1 MKIAIFGAGKDGI
14 KALQD
19 LGKDNVSFFIDNYKT
34 EGTINGIPV
43 YSLLQI
49 PQEWK
54 EKLLIFVASNKYKE
68 EMLIQLEEN
77 HYTNYRIYANGHISG
92 SKHKRLSKEQWGDMY
107 DETTLDNVIN
117 HLEKN
122 CFNVQTQEIL
132 RITHTGEHV
141 LEIGCG
147 TGESSLAL
155 AKEGRIVSAL
165 DYSAQSIHLVSRLAE
180 QTGYK
185 VDAYCM
191 DAFGELPFKNQ
202 EFDVAFQA
210 GLLEHFERD
219 QRIEMLSKWR
229 RICKRMVSM
238 IPNAH
243 SLAYRA
249 GKKLQ
254 EDRGTW
260 AWGLEIPQSSLR
272 NEFERAGYAD
282 VQEYSIGVRKALDFL
297 PKSHYLR
304 IAIEHWLSETD
315 DIEDWGQGYLLVTTA
330 KNPD

>member
-1 MKIAIFGAGKDGI
+1 
-14 KALQD
+14 
-19 LGKDNVSFFIDNYKT
+19 
-34 EGTINGIPV
+34 
-43 YSLLQI
+43 
-49 PQEWK
+49 
-54 EKLLIFVASNKYKE
+54 
-68 EMLIQLEEN
+68 
-77 HYTNYRIYANGHISG
+77 
-92 SKHKRLSKEQWGDMY
+92 
-107 DETTLDNVIN
+107 
-117 HLEKN
+117 
-122 CFNVQTQEIL
+122 
-132 RITHTGEHV
+132 
-141 LEIGCG
+141 
-147 TGESSLAL
+147 
-155 AKEGRIVSAL
+155 
-165 DYSAQSIHLVSRLAE
+165 
-180 QTGYK
+180 
-185 VDAYCM
+185 
-191 DAFGELPFKNQ
+191 
-202 EFDVAFQA
+202 
-210 GLLEHFERD
+210 
-219 QRIEMLSKWR
+219 
-229 RICKRMVSM
+229 M